1 MLVLMTSICCTVH
14 SREPFPLVSWN
25 TLPTVCVWSTPRDHS
40 GLRPSA
46 SARDILR
53 PHRQWRFFARFFSKC
68 VVLGEMHKTFV
79 CIGFLKMDIKCLIRM
94 YWLSEQYDIMC
105 IYIHRIYIYISYI
118 YHIYSVYI
126 YIYVWKSL
134 KSRYCV
140 FLSSSIFSKSQS
152 LASTT
157 GQGWRFKGF
166 HWRWQQF
173 FFPARSNSTTLSLGT
188 QQTQQTPA
196 RFFSLH
202 RAWPG
207 DARKCFGGKKVW
219 KHWKLQWLMRI
230 LSDPL
235 FDGLVTLQTTNL
247 YHHLASQKTRE
258 GTLGSFDDFSGQYII

>member
-126 YIYVWKSL
+126 YICLKKSE
-134 KSRYCV
+134 KSVLCFSF
-140 FLSSSIFSKSQS
+140 FLHLFQIAKPSI
-152 LASTT
+152 
-157 GQGWRFKGF
+157 
-166 HWRWQQF
+166 H
-173 FFPARSNSTTLSLGT
+173 
-188 QQTQQTPA
+188 
-196 RFFSLH
+196 H
-202 RAWPG
+202 RARVAVQRFPLEVAAVLLPCAQQQHDAVAWHAANAANPSAVFFAPSSMAWWRKEVFWGKKGVEALEAPMVDEDIERSTFWWPG
-207 DARKCFGGKKVW
+207 NFAN
-219 KHWKLQWLMRI
+219 H
-230 LSDPL
+230 
-235 FDGLVTLQTTNL
+235 
-247 YHHLASQKTRE
+247 
-258 GTLGSFDDFSGQYII
+258 